1 MNNLLKVNNL
11 SKKYLS
17 NLGEVLA
24 IKNISFDLNEKDF
37 IAIVGPSGCGKST
50 LLSILA
56 NLEKKSNGEI
66 IYNNEN
72 IKIGY
77 MFQQDCLFDHLTI
90 LDNCLLGLKIQNN
103 LTKENKKYV
112 LNLLNTYGLSEFINK
127 YPKNLSGGMRQRVA
141 LIRTLAIKPDIILL
155 DEPFSALDAQTR
167 LVVSDDVFKIIKK
180 ENKTTIMVTHSIEEA
195 ITMSNKVIILSERP
209 ATIKKTFDI
218 NLTNSTTPIHNRKCK
233 EFNFYYDSIWKELDY
248 NV

>member
-1 MNNLLKVNNL
+1 MNKLLEVKNL
-11 SKKYLS
+11 KKNYLS
-17 NLGEVLA
+17 NSGEVPA
-24 IKNISFDLNEKDF
+24 IKDISFDLYQKDF

-56 NLEKKSNGEI
+56 NLENKTNGTI
-66 IYNNEN
+66 KFLNNN

-90 LDNCLLGLKIQNN
+90 LENCLLGIKI
-103 LTKENKKYV
+103 NKKITQEDKDYV

-141 LIRTLAIKPDIILL
+141 LIRTLTIKPDIIFL
-155 DEPFSALDAQTR
+155 DEPFSSLDAQTR
-167 LVVSDDVFKIIKK
+167 LIVSDDVYKIIKK
-180 ENKTTIMVTHSIEEA
+180 ENKTAIMVTHNISEA
-195 ITMSNKVIILSERP
+195 ITMANKVIILSERP
-209 ATIKKTFDI
+209 SIIKKTI
-218 NLTNSTTPIHNRKCK
+218 NIELTNSSTPINNRKCK
-233 EFNFYYDSIWKELDY
+233 EFDSYYDLIWKELDF

>member
-1 MNNLLKVNNL
+1 MNNLLQVKNL
-11 SKKYLS
+11 SKNYLS
-17 NLGEVLA
+17 NLGEVPA
-24 IKNISFDLNEKDF
+24 IKDISFDLNEEDF

-56 NLEKKSNGEI
+56 NLETKTNGEI
-66 IYNNEN
+66 TFNNNN
-72 IKIGY
+72 IKIAY

-90 LDNCLLGLKIQNN
+90 LDNCLLGLKIQGKIK
-103 LTKENKKYV
+103 KEDKEYV

-127 YPKNLSGGMRQRVA
+127 YPKSLSGGMRQRVA

-167 LVVSDDVFKIIKK
+167 LIVSDDVYKIIKK
-180 ENKTTIMVTHSIEEA
+180 EKKTAIIVTHNISEA
-195 ITMSNKVIILSERP
+195 VTMSNKVFVLSKRP
-209 ATIKKTFDI
+209 AIIKKEFDI
-218 NLTNSTTPIHNRKCK
+218 NLTDKSTPINNRKCK
-233 EFNFYYDSIWKELDY
+233 EFNYYYDNIWKELDF

>member
-1 MNNLLKVNNL
+1 MNSLLKVNNL
-11 SKKYLS
+11 SKNYLS
-17 NLGEVLA
+17 NLGEVPA
-24 IKNISFDLNEKDF
+24 IKDISFNLNEEDF
-37 IAIVGPSGCGKST
+37 IAVVGPSGCGKST

-56 NLEKKSNGEI
+56 TLETKTNGEI
-66 IYNNEN
+66 TFNNNN
-72 IKIGY
+72 ITIAY

-90 LDNCLLGLKIQNN
+90 LDNCLLGLKIQGKIK
-103 LTKENKKYV
+103 KEDKDYV

-167 LVVSDDVFKIIKK
+167 LIVSDDVYKIIKK
-180 ENKTTIMVTHSIEEA
+180 EKKTAIMVTHNISEA
-195 ITMSNKVIILSERP
+195 VTMANKVFVLSERP
-209 ATIKKTFDI
+209 AIIKKEFNI
-218 NLTNSTTPIHNRKCK
+218 NLTDSSTPINNRKCK
-233 EFNFYYDSIWKELDY
+233 EFDYYYDSIWKELDF